1 MALFWRSGGL
11 RWVEHIHTVF
21 VSRRNV
27 GPRLPFTFVQ
37 GRKGQSMR
45 NIAVIALTLV
55 AGPVAFARAAPP
67 SNFPVERPGVTSA
80 EELKKKVEE
89 VGFKDVEIVPQM
101 FVVLAK
107 KPDGRGVS
115 LIDDAQTMQALQLGE
130 EDSGAGDD
138 HSNATPDGACQGPT
152 GHSL

>member
-1 MALFWRSGGL
+1 
-11 RWVEHIHTVF
+11 
-21 VSRRNV
+21 
-27 GPRLPFTFVQ
+27 
-37 GRKGQSMR
+37 MR

-55 AGPVAFARAAPP
+55 AGQVAFARAEPPHAAAAPP
-67 SNFPVERPGVTSA
+67 SNFTGERPGVTSA

-115 LIDDAQTMQALQLGE
+115 LIVDAQTMQALQLGE

-138 HSNATPDGACQGPT
+138 HSKATPDGACQGPP
-152 GHSL
+152 GKSL